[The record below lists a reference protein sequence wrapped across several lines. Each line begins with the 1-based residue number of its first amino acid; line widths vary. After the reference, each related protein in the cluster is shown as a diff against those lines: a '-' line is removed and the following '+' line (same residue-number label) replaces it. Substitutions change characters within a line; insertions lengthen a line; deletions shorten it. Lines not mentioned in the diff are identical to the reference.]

1 MPKYSYLYACFFF
14 LFINSLFG
22 QKKVL
27 QTLFTDEKITIDG
40 KFDELAWEKA
50 AVASDFV
57 MINPDNGK
65 PIPKEKRT
73 EVKIV

>member
-1 MPKYSYLYACFFF
+1 MPKYSYLYICFFF

-40 KFDELAWEKA
+40 KFDELAWGKA
-50 AVASDFV
+50 AIASDFV
-57 MINPDNGK
+57 MINLITENPYPRKKNGS
-65 PIPKEKRT
+65 
-73 EVKIV
+73 